1 MAGTAT
7 NAARVATV
15 LVGLALITLGISVQ
29 AGGTE
34 PPIPE
39 LARWESQMLSFGQV
53 HCASVT
59 QLLSLEQLFWA
70 IEYDAGRVYY
80 QIADYTG
87 DPFWSTCGQL
97 AEAVY
102 RDQYVLPING
112 GAAGHVNYTT
122 GLRMDYRHTGQVASQ
137 QAAVLLSQNAA
148 YAKDGTPLEWT
159 RSADFSREVAFA
171 VLSYINAEALGEP
184 PRQRRVDLVT
194 QAYDHMD
201 QWFVRFAWPGPWE
214 QNPVETNRL
223 APFMVGLTAH
233 TLIRDW
239 EQTGDPRLI
248 PALRRAADWLWSN
261 AWIPSAEAM
270 WYEFPDQ
277 EQLCC
282 QASGAAPDLNLLIA
296 PIYAFLY
303 RQTGEMQYR
312 DRGDQIFAGGVR
324 NAWLGGA
331 KQFDQNYWW
340 SFDYVRWRLG
350 P

>member
-7 NAARVATV
+7 KSARVAAV

-184 PRQRRVDLVT
+184 PRQRRVAPVPPAPDPTDPGV
-194 QAYDHMD
+194 
-201 QWFVRFAWPGPWE
+201 VRVARPGPPGPKPG
-214 QNPVETNRL
+214 QTTPL
-223 APFMVGLTAH
+223 APF
-233 TLIRDW
+233 
-239 EQTGDPRLI
+239 
-248 PALRRAADWLWSN
+248 
-261 AWIPSAEAM
+261 
-270 WYEFPDQ
+270 
-277 EQLCC
+277 
-282 QASGAAPDLNLLIA
+282 
-296 PIYAFLY
+296 
-303 RQTGEMQYR
+303 
-312 DRGDQIFAGGVR
+312 
-324 NAWLGGA
+324 LG
-331 KQFDQNYWW
+331 
-340 SFDYVRWRLG
+340 
-350 P
+350 